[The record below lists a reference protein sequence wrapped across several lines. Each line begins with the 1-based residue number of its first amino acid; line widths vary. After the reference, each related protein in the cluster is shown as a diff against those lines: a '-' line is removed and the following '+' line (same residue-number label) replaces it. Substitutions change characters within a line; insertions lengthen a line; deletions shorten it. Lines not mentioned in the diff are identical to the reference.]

1 MCLGGLNKTAEFKD
15 EDVTVIIPT
24 LQKLAERHRLVRMEY
39 NVGFGVFDSNNNLKD
54 FVKTVF
60 FQTN

>member
-1 MCLGGLNKTAEFKD
+1 MKTLP
-15 EDVTVIIPT
+15 VIIPT
-24 LQKLAERHRLVRMEY
+24 LQKLAELTSAGAEY

-54 FVKTVF
+54 FVKNGL